1 MKITLADERPL
12 SWNRFY
18 AGLHWTQRRDEVE
31 RVRAIVVAELSH
43 MDFVPPDESVA
54 IIITAYFKNR
64 PQDPDNICSKLYID
78 ALIGR
83 VLLDDSH
90 AEITSVTTRS
100 RVDRKKP
107 RVEIEIRQAI

>member
-1 MKITLADERPL
+1 MKITLLDERPL

-18 AGLHWTQRRDEVE
+18 SGLHWTQRQAEVE
-31 RVRAIVVAELSH
+31 RVRGMMVAELLN
-43 MDFVPPDESVA
+43 MDFSPPDEPVA
-54 IIITAYFKNR
+54 IIVTAYFKNR

-83 VLLDDSH
+83 VLMDDSH
-90 AEITSVTTRS
+90 AEISSVTTRS

-107 RVEIEIRQAI
+107 RVEIEIRPTV